1 MRLRFLA
8 LTAVGAFTVVGC
20 GAIGAAQGGEL
31 EGVTWRLST
40 YIADGKPVEV
50 PAAIGATATFA
61 SGRVSGSNGCNS
73 YSGPYVASGSSLTIG
88 PLASTMMACG
98 PVQNA
103 IESAFM
109 TAFQAAGSYTATGA
123 QLTIYDATGAQTLVF
138 EPQAAITLVG
148 TPWNVTQYNNGNQAT
163 VSLVLDSTITL
174 EFGAD
179 GTVSGNATCNSYNGS
194 FTTDG
199 DTLTI
204 GPLAT
209 TRMACA
215 SDELNAQ
222 ETQYLAAL
230 QNAATFEISNATLV
244 IRDDADPPA
253 NQVFA
258 TPLGVQAP

>member
-1 MRLRFLA
+1 MRSRFLA
-8 LTAVGAFTVVGC
+8 LTAVGALAVVGC
-20 GAIGAAQGGEL
+20 GAIGAAQGGQL

-40 YIADGKPVEV
+40 YIANGKPVEV

-61 SGRVSGSNGCNS
+61 NGQVSGSNGCNS
-73 YSGPYVASGSSLTIG
+73 YSGPYVASGSSLTVG
-88 PLASTMMACG
+88 PLASTLMGCG
-98 PVQNA
+98 PVQSA
-103 IESAFM
+103 IEAAFM
-109 TAFQAAGSYTATGA
+109 SAFQAAGSYTATDA
-123 QLTIYDATGAQTLVF
+123 QFTIYDTTGAQTLIF

-148 TPWNVTQYNNGNQAT
+148 TPWTVTQYNNGKQAT
-163 VSLVLDSTITL
+163 VSPVVDSTITL

-179 GTVSGNATCNSYNGS
+179 GTVSGNATCNTYNGS

-199 DTLTI
+199 NALSI

-222 ETQYLAAL
+222 EAQYLAAL
-230 QNAATFEISNATLV
+230 QNAATFEISNVTLV

-258 TPLGVQAP
+258 TPLVPQAP

>member
-8 LTAVGAFTVVGC
+8 LTTVGALAVVGC
-20 GAIGAAQGGEL
+20 SAIGAAQGGQL

-40 YIADGKPVEV
+40 YLADGKPVEV

-61 SGRVSGSNGCNS
+61 GGQVSGSNGCNS
-73 YSGPYVASGSSLTIG
+73 YGGPYVASGSSLTVG

-98 PVQNA
+98 PVQSA

-109 TAFQAAGSYTATGA
+109 TGFQAAGSYTATEA
-123 QLTIYDATGAQTLVF
+123 QLTIYDTTGAQTLVF
-138 EPQAAITLVG
+138 EPQTAITLVG
-148 TPWNVTQYNNGNQAT
+148 TPWTVTQYNNGKQAT
-163 VSLVLDSTITL
+163 VSPVLDSTITL

-179 GTVSGNATCNSYNGS
+179 GTVSGNATCNTYNGS
-194 FTTDG
+194 YATDG
-199 DTLTI
+199 DKLTI

-222 ETQYLAAL
+222 EMQYLAAL
-230 QNAATFEISNATLV
+230 QNAATFEISNGTLT

-258 TPLGVQAP
+258 TPLAVQAP

>member
-8 LTAVGAFTVVGC
+8 LSAVGALAVVGC
-20 GAIGAAQGGEL
+20 SAIGAAQGGQL

-40 YIADGKPVEV
+40 YVADGKPVEV

-61 SGRVSGSNGCNS
+61 GDQVSGSNGCNS
-73 YSGPYVASGSSLTIG
+73 YGGPYVVSGSSLTVG
-88 PLASTMMACG
+88 PLRSTMMACG
-98 PVQNA
+98 PVQSA
-103 IESAFM
+103 IETAFM
-109 TAFQAAGSYTATGA
+109 TAFQAAGSYTATDA

-148 TPWNVTQYNNGNQAT
+148 TPWNVTQYNNGKQAT
-163 VSLVLDSTITL
+163 VSPVLDSTITL

-199 DTLTI
+199 DSLSI
-204 GPLAT
+204 GQLAT

-215 SDELNAQ
+215 SDELNTQ
-222 ETQYLAAL
+222 EAQYLTAL
-230 QNAATFEISNATLV
+230 QNAATFEIQDGTLV
-244 IRDDADPPA
+244 IRDAADPPA

-258 TPLGVQAP
+258 TPLAVQAP